1 MVLVHFPRGLLLP
14 LHQLS
19 AIPRLPLHSGFEDGW
34 KTPDRGCS
42 LLFAD
47 RIKAARTIFLNPS
60 FAASRQRVRDAAS
73 CKRIRESTASA
84 PSPAVISAGS
94 ATRRHEKTGRF
105 LSIPP
110 VPTRQTLKRSNLSP
124 SKDGASTRWTP
135 HLSVARATPPPPFR
149 KNDARNLAEAC
160 LFPNETEDAGI
171 TKCPVFYKKTG
182 NAQDFTKQLGK
193 TAFCEFRRGN
203 GKVRQVSQS
212 PFRK

>member
-47 RIKAARTIFLNPS
+47 RIKAAGTIFLNPS

-94 ATRRHEKTGRF
+94 VPRRHEKTGRF

-135 HLSVARATPPPPFR
+135 HLSGARATINPPPFR
-149 KNDARNLAEAC
+149 KNDARKLAEAC

-171 TKCPVFYKKTG
+171 TKSPVF
-182 NAQDFTKQLGK
+182 L
-193 TAFCEFRRGN
+193 
-203 GKVRQVSQS
+203 
-212 PFRK
+212 